1 VNIITQQQLNLILL
15 ISFLATFVTACAS
28 QQIAPTIA
36 NKATPISNDDL
47 TSKNWQLVSIAQPG
61 KSATTTLRSGPPAGR
76 FNFKFAD
83 GRIVIT
89 GGCNNLSGNYKLAAN
104 NGIALGP
111 MVSTKKACSPRSLM
125 EADNEILSYISGVT
139 DYSLNGRALTLITAF
154 KQRLVLKGTPTSQAR
169 YGDGVRKFI
178 EISNSDNGIQWR
190 EAKYNSNW
198 IRVKDNASWETVY
211 PGIKGFIPESNRQY
225 IVRIFEYN
233 DPQTQQAIWVKDMVT
248 STGIL
253 RQS

>member
-1 VNIITQQQLNLILL
+1 
-15 ISFLATFVTACAS
+15 
-28 QQIAPTIA
+28 
-36 NKATPISNDDL
+36 
-47 TSKNWQLVSIAQPG
+47 
-61 KSATTTLRSGPPAGR
+61 
-76 FNFKFAD
+76 
-83 GRIVIT
+83 
-89 GGCNNLSGNYKLAAN
+89 
-104 NGIALGP
+104 
-111 MVSTKKACSPRSLM
+111 M

-198 IRVKDNASWETVY
+198 IRIKDNASWETVY

-253 RQS
+253 RQSWPVDLA